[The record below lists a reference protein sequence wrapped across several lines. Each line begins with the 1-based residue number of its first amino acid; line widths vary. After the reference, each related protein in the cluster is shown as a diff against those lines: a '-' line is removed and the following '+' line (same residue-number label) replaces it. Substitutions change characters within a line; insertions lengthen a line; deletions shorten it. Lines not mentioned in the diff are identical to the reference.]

1 MRFRVIKNEK
11 LTKRQTDGP
20 TVQPTW
26 AMHYFYLPNTQ
37 NQLSWHKRMIQLY
50 WACISK
56 EKGYYLEKYN
66 DALKQ

>member
-37 NQLSWHKRMIQLY
+37 NQLS
-50 WACISK
+50 
-56 EKGYYLEKYN
+56 
-66 DALKQ
+66 